1 MITFLMNFVRRI
13 LKSGKKNTVML
24 DTNIL
29 FSACFYPSLNT
40 GKLFQILDKSFDIYI
55 AEHAKTELFS
65 VTRRKKP
72 DREKVVKKFLEDISY
87 TLVQTPENMENI
99 PNIRDEKDKPILAAA
114 IFSNVDY
121 LITGDKDFLVLD
133 IKKPKI
139 LTMQEFIEE
148 NS

>member
-1 MITFLMNFVRRI
+1 MCVIKELYDVVARKRNDKLNHIEEF
-13 LKSGKKNTVML
+13 
-24 DTNIL
+24 
-29 FSACFYPSLNT
+29 LNT
-40 GKLFQILDKSFDIYI
+40 
-55 AEHAKTELFS
+55 
-65 VTRRKKP
+65 
-72 DREKVVKKFLEDISY
+72 ISY
-87 TLVQTPENMENI
+87 TLIPTPENYKGI

-148 NS
+148 NSC